1 MCTFLLQ
8 NGALW
13 DICIMHCGIC
23 EMRLPTTSWGGK
35 IYPITHTHVFLC
47 LFQTTVFFASDQ
59 ICMTFSYYSV
69 FQPWNFR
76 IRVFAPRALS
86 QPWKKLVKSISTW
99 SKQKKQESSSQID
112 RSWKVL
118 SWVSCVMSDRS
129 VHIRGGGV
137 VWHVVLHS
145 TMLWHY
151 PIIFI
156 MDAYCM

>member
-1 MCTFLLQ
+1 MCTFLLE

-23 EMRLPTTSWGGK
+23 EMRLPTTSWRGK

-47 LFQTTVFFASDQ
+47 LFQTTVFFCFRSDLHDFF
-59 ICMTFSYYSV
+59 ILF
-69 FQPWNFR
+69 
-76 IRVFAPRALS
+76 
-86 QPWKKLVKSISTW
+86 SISAMEFSNSCFCTTGIEIALKEI
-99 SKQKKQESSSQID
+99 SKINQYLIKKKQESPSQID

-137 VWHVVLHS
+137 VWNVVLHS